1 MIFSH
6 YLTNLNVSLQLK
18 YGKIMSLK
26 RVYFVL
32 LIVAFGELTSCS
44 DYQKMIKKGSEAT
57 NEEKKNAAIQYY
69 ENEDYLKSITLLEDI
84 MPYYSLTT
92 EGENLNFIY
101 CMANYKTDDYYL
113 SGYYFKRFIR
123 KYPKSNLTEEALFL
137 SAICSVKNSP
147 EYSLDQTET
156 YNALDQLQ
164 IFIDEYPSS
173 SRIDSCN
180 QIMDN
185 LRAKLELKQFEYAK
199 LYYKTE
205 NYNSAVVAL
214 EQTLQKFPESTF
226 KEEIHYLLVLSNFKL
241 AINSIDEKKMERLN
255 NTLKSYRTFAS
266 LFPDSN
272 KLDELNGIK
281 KQTEKAIEEFK
292 EIN

>member
-1 MIFSH
+1 
-6 YLTNLNVSLQLK
+6 
-18 YGKIMSLK
+18 
-26 RVYFVL
+26 
-32 LIVAFGELTSCS
+32 
-44 DYQKMIKKGSEAT
+44 
-57 NEEKKNAAIQYY
+57 
-69 ENEDYLKSITLLEDI
+69 
-84 MPYYSLTT
+84 
-92 EGENLNFIY
+92 
-101 CMANYKTDDYYL
+101 
-113 SGYYFKRFIR
+113 
-123 KYPKSNLTEEALFL
+123 
-137 SAICSVKNSP
+137 
-147 EYSLDQTET
+147 
-156 YNALDQLQ
+156 
-164 IFIDEYPSS
+164 
-173 SRIDSCN
+173 
-180 QIMDN
+180 MDN

>member
-1 MIFSH
+1 
-6 YLTNLNVSLQLK
+6 
-18 YGKIMSLK
+18 
-26 RVYFVL
+26 
-32 LIVAFGELTSCS
+32 
-44 DYQKMIKKGSEAT
+44 
-57 NEEKKNAAIQYY
+57 
-69 ENEDYLKSITLLEDI
+69 

-101 CMANYKTDDYYL
+101 CMANYKTEDYYL

-123 KYPKSNLTEEALFL
+123 KYPKSSRAEEALFL

-164 IFIDEYPSS
+164 IFIDEYPNS

-214 EQTLQKFPESTF
+214 EQTLQKFPESTY

-241 AINSIDEKKMERLN
+241 AINSIDEKKWSVSTILSKVIVHLHPSFRILRNLMN
-255 NTLKSYRTFAS
+255 
-266 LFPDSN
+266 
-272 KLDELNGIK
+272 
-281 KQTEKAIEEFK
+281 
-292 EIN
+292 

>member
-1 MIFSH
+1 
-6 YLTNLNVSLQLK
+6 
-18 YGKIMSLK
+18 
-26 RVYFVL
+26 
-32 LIVAFGELTSCS
+32 
-44 DYQKMIKKGSEAT
+44 
-57 NEEKKNAAIQYY
+57 
-69 ENEDYLKSITLLEDI
+69 
-84 MPYYSLTT
+84 
-92 EGENLNFIY
+92 
-101 CMANYKTDDYYL
+101 MANYKTDDYYL

-123 KYPKSNLTEEALFL
+123 KYPKSNLAEEALFL